1 MTYGVYSNSFLK
13 FVDFMLLIL
22 WTATSFLLGAMPF
35 SVWMGRLFLRTDV
48 RSYGDG
54 NPGAINAWRA
64 GGYKS
69 GLPAILL
76 DYLKGAVPV
85 SLASFKFGFT
95 GWQLVVVALSP
106 VLGHAFSPFLRFRG
120 GKAVAVTFGIWTGL
134 TLWKGPT
141 MLGIFLGISFLLQRA
156 DAWSVILAM
165 LGLLVYF
172 LLRQAD
178 TFILIIWFG
187 NVLILTWKHRRDLLQ
202 GIGLRP
208 YVLKLFRR

>member
-1 MTYGVYSNSFLK
+1 MF
-13 FVDFMLLIL
+13 LIL
-22 WTATSFLLGAMPF
+22 WTTVSFLLGAMPF
-35 SVWMGRLFLRTDV
+35 SVWMGKLLLRTDV

-64 GGYKS
+64 GSYKS
-69 GLPAILL
+69 GLPALLL

-85 SLASFKFGFT
+85 SLASFKFGFA

-134 TLWKGPT
+134 TLWEGPT

-187 NVLILTWKHRRDLLQ
+187 NALILVWKHRRDLRQ

-208 YVLKLFRR
+208 YVLKPFRR

>member
-1 MTYGVYSNSFLK
+1 MF
-13 FVDFMLLIL
+13 LIL
-22 WTATSFLLGAMPF
+22 WTTVSFLLGAMPF
-35 SVWMGRLFLRTDV
+35 SVWMGKLLLRTDV

-64 GGYKS
+64 GSYKS
-69 GLPAILL
+69 GLPALLL

-85 SLASFKFGFT
+85 SLASFKFGFA

-134 TLWKGPT
+134 TLWEGPT

-187 NVLILTWKHRRDLLQ
+187 NALILAWKHRHDLRQ

-208 YVLKLFRR
+208 YVLKPFRR